1 MGSALFCFQ
10 AAECSEQQL
19 DQTVVFQAGHTDQ
32 LGCCGNHNPESRVGQ
47 DLLDVHG
54 KGLTL
59 TQTLAFFIF
68 KHSDA
73 AVVVVKP

>member
-1 MGSALFCFQ
+1 
-10 AAECSEQQL
+10 
-19 DQTVVFQAGHTDQ
+19 
-32 LGCCGNHNPESRVGQ
+32 VGQ

-73 AVVVVKP
+73 AVVAVKS